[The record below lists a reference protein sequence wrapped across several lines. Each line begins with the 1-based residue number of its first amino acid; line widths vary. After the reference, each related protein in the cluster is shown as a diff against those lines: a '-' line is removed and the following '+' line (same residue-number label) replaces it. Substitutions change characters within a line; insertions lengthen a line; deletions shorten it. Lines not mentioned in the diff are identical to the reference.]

1 MSKWKNIV
9 YLFSQWS
16 SLRPHL
22 FILKSGAPK
31 QWQWYQSNKT
41 DPIHCARW
49 SMQLLTRC
57 PGKRSARRVG
67 PRSARG
73 RSSTSTNKRT
83 RIQCCADTGLLLD
96 QRQESNV
103 RKEKRVGR
111 NSWLFL
117 KLKMLIMN
125 IHFKDLSLL
134 TLMHFSLFLVLVC
147 LCCFEWQW
155 GLGWWF

>member
-1 MSKWKNIV
+1 MKE
-9 YLFSQWS
+9 Y
-16 SLRPHL
+16 RL
-22 FILKSGAPK
+22 FIFSVKLSTPPSIYSKKWCSKTVAVVPVK
-31 QWQWYQSNKT
+31 QNRSYSLC
-41 DPIHCARW
+41 PV
-49 SMQLLTRC
+49 QLLTRC
-57 PGKRSARRVG
+57 PGKRSARRAG